1 MIKTVL
7 FDLDGTITDPGLG
20 ITNSIMYSLSKFGI
34 TVSDR
39 KELYPFIG
47 PPLWES
53 FERFFGF
60 SKEQAQKAVDEYRV
74 YYKDKG
80 IFECELYE
88 GMNELFKKL
97 KEKGLKV
104 VMATSKP
111 EVFAKRLAEHFEFS
125 QYFDLICGSMLDG
138 TRKEKDEV
146 IEHAIKTLDIDPST
160 AVMVGDRMYDILGG
174 KKFSMKTVGVSYG
187 YGEVAELKEHNADFI
202 ANSVLELEEILLS
215 DRI

>member
-20 ITNSIMYSLSKFGI
+20 ITNSVMYSLSKFGI
-34 TVSDR
+34 EVVDR

-60 SKEQAQKAVDEYRV
+60 SKEKAQEAVDQYRV

-80 IFECELYE
+80 IFECELYD
-88 GMNELFKKL
+88 GIVELFRKL
-97 KEKGLKV
+97 KQNGITV

-111 EVFAKRLAEHFEFS
+111 EIFANRLAEHFEFS

-146 IEHAIKTLDIDPST
+146 IEYAINTLSIDTKS
-160 AVMVGDRMYDILGG
+160 AVMVGDRMYDIMGG

-187 YGEVAELKEHNADFI
+187 YGEKSELLEYKADFI
-202 ANSVLELEEILLS
+202 ADSVEELQEILFS
-215 DRI
+215 M